1 MQKSTNS
8 LSSDVP
14 SHTPDKNVIIDNKDI
29 QEALAT
35 MAVKLNDAYKD
46 DAPIML
52 CVVNGGIVFT
62 GQLLPLLN
70 FPLILDYV
78 HVSRY
83 KNNQAGELVW
93 KQYPS
98 KSVKNRNVVI
108 LDDVL
113 DSGVTI
119 TAIKDWC
126 MSEGAKKVET
136 VVLLEKDIPRS
147 DNAIQTA
154 DFSALSI
161 GKAFVYGF
169 GLDNEDYWRNTKDIY
184 VVK

>member
-1 MQKSTNS
+1 
-8 LSSDVP
+8 
-14 SHTPDKNVIIDNKDI
+14 
-29 QEALAT
+29 
-35 MAVKLNDAYKD
+35 
-46 DAPIML
+46 
-52 CVVNGGIVFT
+52 
-62 GQLLPLLN
+62 
-70 FPLILDYV
+70 
-78 HVSRY
+78 
-83 KNNQAGELVW
+83 
-93 KQYPS
+93 
-98 KSVKNRNVVI
+98 
-108 LDDVL
+108 
-113 DSGVTI
+113 
-119 TAIKDWC
+119 